1 MKQTASNYVSATVLY
16 CVHYISGKCIR
27 VQSSIMSAVNT
38 FYITTYSPSQTTE
51 FTMCV
56 QTDKLKRS
64 EDRYTGLLRAWLT
77 FKTYVCNSLIRSKG
91 HRIGLF
97 ITTLYQLAQGM
108 CLQQGQRSRN
118 WFFFRAWLT
127 YKGRQS
133 LLSAKSLSEI
143 GGSWFHTHT
152 QTCTYIYICTTHY
165 KPHIHMYKHYTLHI
179 HAIYK
184 YWLKK

>member
-1 MKQTASNYVSATVLY
+1 MHTHVHLLISYLCIMKHEANSFKLRVCYSIVL
-16 CVHYISGKCIR
+16 CSHISGECIR
-27 VQSSIMSAVNT
+27 VQSSTMSAVNT

-97 ITTLYQLAQGM
+97 NTTLYQLSKGRYM
-108 CLQQGQRSRN
+108 CLKKIKE
-118 WFFFRAWLT
+118 LV
-127 YKGRQS
+127 Y
-133 LLSAKSLSEI
+133 SEL
-143 GGSWFHTHT
+143 G
-152 QTCTYIYICTTHY
+152 
-165 KPHIHMYKHYTLHI
+165 
-179 HAIYK
+179 
-184 YWLKK
+184 